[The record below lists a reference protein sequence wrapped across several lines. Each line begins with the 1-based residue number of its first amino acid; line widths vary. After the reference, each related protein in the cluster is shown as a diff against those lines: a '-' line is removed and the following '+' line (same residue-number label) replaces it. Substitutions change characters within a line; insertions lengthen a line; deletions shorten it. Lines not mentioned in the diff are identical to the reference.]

1 MNGKKTYNVY
11 VSVTLYISKL
21 GKSARI
27 YTSVES
33 CKLDQ
38 HLEVEYRDGQREL
51 AKLMLRCMR
60 MPKVR
65 HYDDGCTVYSMS
77 EFLD

>member
-1 MNGKKTYNVY
+1 MKNPKTYNVY
-11 VSVTLYISKL
+11 VSITLYTGKL

-38 HLEVEYRDGQREL
+38 HLEVEYRNGQREM
-51 AKLMLRCMR
+51 AKLMLRCMK
-60 MPKVR
+60 MPEIR
-65 HYDDGCTVYSMS
+65 HYENGCTVYSLN
-77 EFLD
+77 EFLE